1 MNISKVNIQDLVGQR
16 IRDQRVAKSM
26 TLQQLADMTGLSKPL
41 LSKIENGKVA
51 SPISTLS
58 QIANALNLKLSDLM
72 ADGEPVEEP
81 PKYVL
86 MRNDDDRGEKI
97 PYLGV
102 FSKTLAD
109 EIPNKLMNPT
119 ILSTLQTDLSF
130 REKQIVLFSHPG
142 QEYLHVLEG
151 EMDYVYGNERFRMKA
166 GDSLYME
173 SSVPHGGVMVGKKP
187 LKVLVVIC
195 EG

>member
-1 MNISKVNIQDLVGQR
+1 MSISKVNIQGIVGQR
-16 IRDQRVAKSM
+16 IRDQRVAKGM
-26 TLQQLADMTGLSKPL
+26 TLQQLADITGLSKPL

-58 QIANALNLKLSDLM
+58 QIANALNLRLSDLM
-72 ADGEPVEEP
+72 ADQEPVEEP

-86 MRNDDDRGEKI
+86 IRNGDDKGEKI

-102 FSKTLAD
+102 FSKALAK
-109 EIPNKLMNPT
+109 EIPDKLMNPS
-119 ILSTLQTDLSF
+119 ILSTFQTDLSF
-130 REKQIVLFSHPG
+130 AGRQIVLFSHPG
-142 QEYLHVLEG
+142 QEYLYVLEG
-151 EMDYVYGNERFRMKA
+151 EMDYVYGSERFKMKA
-166 GDSLYME
+166 GDSLYMD

>member
-1 MNISKVNIQDLVGQR
+1 MSISKGNIQQVVGKR
-16 IRDQRVAKSM
+16 IRAERVARGM
-26 TLQQLADMTGLSKPL
+26 TLQQLSDITNLSKPL

-58 QIANALNLKLSDLM
+58 QIANALELKLAELM
-72 ADGEPVEEP
+72 VEGDAEQES

-86 MRNDDDRGEKI
+86 IRRDEGEGQKI

-109 EIPNKLMNPT
+109 EIPNKLMNPS
-119 ILSTLQTDLSF
+119 ILSTFQTDF
-130 REKQIVLFSHPG
+130 AFGRKQIVLFSHPG
-142 QEYLHVLEG
+142 QEYLYVLKG
-151 EMDYVYGNERFRMKA
+151 EMDYVYGTEKFRLKT
-166 GDSLYME
+166 GESLYMD
-173 SSVPHGGVMVGKKP
+173 SSVPHGGIMVGEEP